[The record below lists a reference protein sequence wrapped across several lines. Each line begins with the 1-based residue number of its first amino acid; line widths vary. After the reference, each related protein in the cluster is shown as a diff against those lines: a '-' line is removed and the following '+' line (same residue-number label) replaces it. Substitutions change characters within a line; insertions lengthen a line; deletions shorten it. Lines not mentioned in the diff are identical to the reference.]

1 MVSKDQAML
10 DWAVVTPSYI
20 GDLQRCNLLCESME
34 AFLHGAWH
42 HYVIVDRRELH
53 LFSHLNGPRR
63 TVLVE
68 QEILPREIK
77 YLGRLPFGRKLK
89 LWWSRQTGFMGGWQ
103 IQQLLKLKMAYVVK
117 QDAMLMC
124 DSDTFFIR
132 PFNISTWANDGVIRF
147 YRSDWDRPEMEG
159 EDLTKFSNA
168 AFKVLGLEDPRY
180 PVNGYVDN
188 MIPWHAPTVRKA
200 CDYVT
205 SKQGKP
211 WYLALGRIT
220 IFSEYT
226 LYGLYVDRVAQN
238 KTMLAPTHETICY
251 TIWVKDDEKLQT
263 LETTIES
270 LPPNIV
276 AVGVQSNLGTD
287 PQIQAQLYRKII
299 ERQI

>member
-1 MVSKDQAML
+1 MYYENQATPN
-10 DWAVVTPSYI
+10 WSVITPSYI
-20 GDLQRCNLLCESME
+20 GDLQRCNLLCESMDV
-34 AFLHGAWH
+34 FLQGPWH

-53 LFSHLNGPRR
+53 LFSHLSGPRR
-63 TVLVE
+63 TVLIE
-68 QEILPREIK
+68 QDILPREIK

-89 LWWSRQTGFMGGWQ
+89 LWWSWKTGFMGGWQ

-124 DSDTFFIR
+124 DSDTFFIK
-132 PFNISTWANDGVIRF
+132 PFDVSTWAKNGVIRF

-168 AFKVLGLEDPRY
+168 AFDVLDLKAPRY

-188 MIPWHAPTVRKA
+188 MIPWHAPTVREA
-200 CDYVT
+200 LDYVT
-205 SKQGKP
+205 KKQGKA

-226 LYGLYVDRVAQN
+226 LYGLYVDRIAQN
-238 KTMLAPTHETICY
+238 KTVLAPTGETICY
-251 TIWVKDDEKLQT
+251 TIWVMDDDKLQT
-263 LETTIES
+263 LETTIET
-270 LPPNIV
+270 LPPHVV

-287 PQIQAQLYRKII
+287 PKIQAQLFRKII
-299 ERQI
+299 QRNR